1 LNTFVGVTMF
11 GKLLAFA
18 SIVTVTG
25 FGLALGVGG
34 CSSDP
39 ATSSAADGGED
50 AKEAPADGGDASSS
64 QACGPKGGP
73 ITTEALENE
82 YGWKAP
88 AARQNACTPEEVAK
102 IQERLDRGAS
112 SFLDFVKE
120 TSDTCKACVVTPKES
135 ANWGPIVVLNE
146 RGTDGFFNF
155 GACYGSFDMQVCGK
169 ATQYLELCVN
179 RACKD
184 CLVGTPSHEQ
194 CITDALASQC
204 QAVAAERQTAC
215 MSSSIESRC
224 QNVLEGIKRLCAATD
239 NGG

>member
-1 LNTFVGVTMF
+1 MVEKRLTFASLVAVT
-11 GKLLAFA
+11 GLGLAF
-18 SIVTVTG
+18 S
-25 FGLALGVGG
+25 VGA

-39 ATSSAADGGED
+39 ATSPAADGGTD
-50 AKEAPADGGDASSS
+50 AKDTPVDGGNDSSS

-73 ITTEALENE
+73 ITTEALESE

-88 AARQNACTPEEVAK
+88 AARQSACTPDELSK
-102 IQERLDRGAS
+102 IQERLERGSS

-169 ATQYLELCVN
+169 ATQYLEICVN
-179 RACKD
+179 AACKA
-184 CLVGTPSHEQ
+184 CIAGTAAHEQ
-194 CITDALASQC
+194 CVPDALASQC
-204 QAVAAERQTAC
+204 QAIAAERQTAC
-215 MSSSIESRC
+215 MNSSIEDRC
-224 QNVLEGIKRLCAATD
+224 QNVLEGIKRLCGSAATD
-239 NGG
+239 GGG